1 MRRLRVTV
9 FAAVGLFVLTSA
21 ALAIW
26 LRSEL
31 ERTYYGANLNEVFL
45 EIPRHANTT
54 QVANL
59 LANSGVLHYRLPFIL
74 YLRCTDLGRHI
85 KAGEYRFA
93 EPATPKQI
101 AQRLVRGDITFR
113 SITVPE
119 GLTAHETIEL
129 LAKNGFGNPE
139 NMEPLLLRTDWIR
152 DLDPKARNLEGYL
165 FPETYRFGRKV
176 DAETAIKTMIHQ
188 FRLRIAKVT
197 ALYPV
202 PAGSSLRN
210 VVILASMIE
219 REVKKP
225 EEGPVV
231 ASVLMNRLNKGM
243 PLSCDATIVYALKL
257 AGTYQGRLGK
267 ADLAMESRYNTYI
280 HANLPPGPI
289 SNPGETSLRA
299 ALIPARTDY
308 LYYVSR
314 NDGTHQFS
322 RDLVAHQNAVNRFQ
336 KSVARQIYRK
346 R

>member
-1 MRRLRVTV
+1 LRRLRITV
-9 FAAVGLFVLTSA
+9 FAAVGLFILASA

-31 ERTYYGANLNEVFL
+31 GRTYYGADSSEVFL

-59 LANSGVLHYRLPFIL
+59 LANFGVLRYRLPFIL

-101 AQRLVRGDITFR
+101 AQRLVQGDITFR

-129 LAKNGFGNPE
+129 LAKNGFGDPE
-139 NMEPLLLRTDWIR
+139 KMGQLLLRTDWIR
-152 DLDPKARNLEGYL
+152 DFDPKAQNLEGYL

-176 DAETAIKTMIHQ
+176 DPETVIKTMIHQ
-188 FRLRIAKVT
+188 FRLRITKMT
-197 ALYPV
+197 ALYPI

-210 VVILASMIE
+210 IVILASMIE
-219 REVKKP
+219 KEVKTP
-225 EEGPVV
+225 EEGPMV
-231 ASVLMNRLNKGM
+231 ASVLMNRLDRGM
-243 PLSCDATIVYALKL
+243 PLSCDATIIYALKL
-257 AGTYQGRLGK
+257 AGSYQGRLGK
-267 ADLAMESRYNTYI
+267 ADLAIESPYNSYI
-280 HANLPPGPI
+280 HTNLPPGPI
-289 SNPGETSLRA
+289 ANPGETSLRA
-299 ALIPARTDY
+299 ALTPAHTDY
-308 LYYVSR
+308 FYYVSR

-322 RDLVAHQNAVNRFQ
+322 KDLVSHQNAVNRFQ
-336 KSVARQIYRK
+336 KSSARQISRK
-346 R
+346 K

>member
-1 MRRLRVTV
+1 MGRLRVTV
-9 FAAVGLFVLTSA
+9 FAAVGLLVLVSA

-31 ERTYYGANLNEVFL
+31 ERTYYGANSSEVFL

-59 LANSGVLHYRLPFIL
+59 LVNSGVLRYRLPFIL
-74 YLRCTDLGRHI
+74 YLRCTDLGRRI

-93 EPATPKQI
+93 EPATPEQI

-129 LAKNGFGNPE
+129 LAKNGFGDPE
-139 NMEPLLLRTDWIR
+139 EMEHLLLRTDWIR
-152 DLDPKARNLEGYL
+152 DFDPKARNLEGYL

-176 DAETAIKTMIHQ
+176 DPETVIKTMIHQ
-188 FRLRIAKVT
+188 FRLRMAKMT

-219 REVKKP
+219 KEVKKP
-225 EEGPVV
+225 EEGPMV
-231 ASVLMNRLNKGM
+231 ASVLMNRLKRGV
-243 PLSCDATIVYALKL
+243 PLSCDATIIYALKL
-257 AGTYQGRLGK
+257 AESYQGRLGK
-267 ADLAMESRYNTYI
+267 ADLVMESPYNSYI
-280 HANLPPGPI
+280 HTGLPPGPI
-289 SNPGETSLRA
+289 SNPGEISIRA
-299 ALIPARTDY
+299 ALTPAHTDY

-322 RDLVAHQNAVNRFQ
+322 RDLASHQNAVNRFQ
-336 KSVARQIYRK
+336 KSAARLIPRK
-346 R
+346 K